1 MDVLCEIRACY
12 DAGRVLPGLA
22 YRDPDVY
29 EAEVAQIFRTG
40 WISVACGQNVPNSG
54 DLFPIR
60 IAGQSLFVSRD
71 EGDRVRVFYNM
82 CRHRGARLVDQPCH
96 ARGGRI
102 VCPYHA
108 WTYALDGRLKS
119 VLRLRGGTKNGPP
132 GPQEAAAGTD
142 RPGLIPVRSAVWRDI
157 VFVNLSGDAQP
168 FDEFIRP
175 LAERIANWTE
185 SELRPLCS
193 DEYEIQANWKL
204 TAENFIDTYHV
215 PVLHAQLSEGLS
227 GGMPIE
233 DIEISD
239 DIIGVVMPEGYGE
252 ESGQTDWLL
261 PRFPGLREDQQVRLE
276 IFSIF
281 PNTLLI
287 VEPDCS
293 QVIVLRPQSA
303 SATSETLRT
312 TSSRMPRR
320 RTHWRTSARR
330 CADHPWKSTP
340 RTRLC
345 WRDCSCR
352 VAWTSGAT
360 RSQSRSG
367 TPLPNASSASGLA
380 SCSPVVDDAPCV
392 DRFLPSGGD
401 DESDLRDE

>member
-1 MDVLCEIRACY
+1 MD
-12 DAGRVLPGLA
+12 
-22 YRDPDVY
+22 
-29 EAEVAQIFRTG
+29 
-40 WISVACGQNVPNSG
+40 
-54 DLFPIR
+54 
-60 IAGQSLFVSRD
+60 
-71 EGDRVRVFYNM
+71 
-82 CRHRGARLVDQPCH
+82 HR
-96 ARGGRI
+96 
-102 VCPYHA
+102 
-108 WTYALDGRLKS
+108 
-119 VLRLRGGTKNGPP
+119 
-132 GPQEAAAGTD
+132 
-142 RPGLIPVRSAVWRDI
+142 GLIPVRSAVWRDI

-215 PVLHAQLSEGLS
+215 PVVHAQLSEGLS
-227 GGMPIE
+227 GGMPIQ

-303 SATSETLRT
+303 SATSETFANYIVSDASQANSLADERAEIRR
-312 TSSRMPRR
+312 SSLEVNDQD
-320 RTHWRTSARR
+320 A
-330 CADHPWKSTP
+330 A
-340 RTRLC
+340 LL
-345 WRDCSCR
+345 
-352 VAWTSGAT
+352 AGL
-360 RSQSRSG
+360 QLSRSMD
-367 TPLPNASSASGLA
+367 
-380 SCSPVVDDAPCV
+380 V
-392 DRFLPSGGD
+392 GGD
-401 DESDLRDE
+401 TQPIEEWDTTPQRFQRIWARKLIAGR

>member
-1 MDVLCEIRACY
+1 MDVLSEIRACY

-29 EAEVAQIFRTG
+29 KAEVAQIFRTG

-71 EGDRVRVFYNM
+71 EGDRVRVFYNL

-96 ARGGRI
+96 AQGGRI

-108 WTYALDGRLKS
+108 WTYALDGQLKS
-119 VLRLRGGTKNGPP
+119 VLRLRGGAKNGPP
-132 GPQEAAAGTD
+132 SPQEVAEGMD
-142 RPGLIPVRSAVWRDI
+142 RRGLIPVRSAVWRDI

-215 PVLHAQLSEGLS
+215 PVVHAQFSAGFS
-227 GGMPIE
+227 GALPIE
-233 DIEISD
+233 DVEISD
-239 DIIGVVMPEGYGE
+239 DIIGVVMPGGYGE
-252 ESGQTDWLL
+252 DSGQTDWLL
-261 PRFPGLREDQQVRLE
+261 PRFPGLREDQRIRLE

-281 PNTLLI
+281 PNTLLRRAGQ
-287 VEPDCS
+287 PS
-293 QVIVLRPQSA
+293 G
-303 SATSETLRT
+303 
-312 TSSRMPRR
+312 RR
-320 RTHWRTSARR
+320 RATASGSARR
-330 CADHPWKSTP
+330 
-340 RTRLC
+340 
-345 WRDCSCR
+345 
-352 VAWTSGAT
+352 
-360 RSQSRSG
+360 SRSRVRRSRAG
-367 TPLPNASSASGLA
+367 SRQRAR
-380 SCSPVVDDAPCV
+380 AP
-392 DRFLPSGGD
+392 
-401 DESDLRDE
+401 E